1 MRIRLHHLVSASV
14 PVAMLLL
21 SATPTVA
28 AERADGVVFKSGRD
42 RVEILVGGRAFA
54 VYVFADKK
62 IQRPYCTAVKAPSGE
77 QVTRHHPPRAGVD
90 STDHDTMHPGI
101 HLAFGELGGS
111 DFWRNR
117 GRVVHDGFVEA
128 PRGGPAQGSFVVRN
142 KYLAG
147 TRLVCQELCRHREL
161 IRSHGILLTYES
173 RFSSASA
180 DFAFG
185 DQEEMGLGVRVD
197 RELRVKGGRGT
208 ITDSEGRKNEK
219 AVWGRQA
226 LWCGYSGVKNGH
238 HIGLALMPHPENF
251 RKSWF
256 HARDYGFLV
265 ANPFGRKAFTRGQPS
280 RINVDK
286 GQVFRL
292 RYGVLVHGTAAD
304 RPVDLK
310 AAYTDYLAVI
320 GTR

>member
-1 MRIRLHHLVSASV
+1 MRTRLLHLVPALV
-14 PVAMLLL
+14 LMFA
-21 SATPTVA
+21 ATTSVA
-28 AERADGVVFKSGRD
+28 AEPAAGVVFKSGQD
-42 RVEILVGGRAFA
+42 RVEISVGGRPFA

-62 IQRPYCTAVKAPSGE
+62 IQRPYFTAVKAPSGQ

-117 GRVVHDGFVEA
+117 GRVVHDGFVEV
-128 PRGGPAQGSFVVRN
+128 PRGGASGGGFVVRN

-147 TRLVCQELCRHREL
+147 SRRVCQELCRHRVL
-161 IRSHGILLTYES
+161 IRPHGILLTYES

-197 RELRVKGGRGT
+197 RELRVKGGRGM

-219 AVWGRQA
+219 AVWGHQA
-226 LWCGYSGVKNGH
+226 LWCGYSGVKHGH
-238 HIGLALMPHPENF
+238 HVGLVLMPHPKNF

-265 ANPFGRKAFTRGQPS
+265 ANPFGRRAFTKGQPS
-280 RINVDK
+280 RIRVGK
-286 GQVFRL
+286 GKVFRL
-292 RYGVLVHGTAAD
+292 RYGVLVHGTKAD

-310 AAYTDYLAVI
+310 AAYSDYLAVI
-320 GTR
+320 GTK